1 MTDEEITQRA
11 TAFNNSITRGALTRE
26 KVLATID
33 RWLSIEMITPAEHE
47 KLFALITR

>member
-11 TAFNNSITRGALTRE
+11 TAFNNSIASGALTRE
-26 KVLATID
+26 KVLETID
-33 RWLSIEMITPAEHE
+33 RWLSAEMISPAEYE

>member
-1 MTDEEITQRA
+1 MTDKEITQRA
-11 TAFNNSITRGALTRE
+11 TAFNNSIARGSLDRE

-33 RWLSIEMITPAEHE
+33 RWLSAEMITPEEHE